1 MKSCESPS
9 QVVRPSSVS
18 LAHPTWSYP
27 FTGCTGIRTAWMFN
41 TLVPN
46 VAHPSSYHPQL
57 LKSSRQNA
65 SITGEPERLQ
75 ARKRNQAGPMG
86 QATTQITGRS
96 QTTPHWSGKDS
107 RTEADRKTENDYKR
121 ERASPSRESVPTKSH
136 QHQAC
141 SGAREHNR
149 EGQKA
154 RPLQRPREKDP
165 RRVGKACRTRATK
178 YQACSDAR
186 ERNGWGPKSQAAS
199 QAGLAAGEVLSP
211 RAALALGT
219 AVVSDFWGRLQ
230 SFVSLSVVPR
240 AWDTVPFRHP
250 FLARSQGGGVVLVLP
265 DVDSPPSSP

>member
-1 MKSCESPS
+1 
-9 QVVRPSSVS
+9 
-18 LAHPTWSYP
+18 
-27 FTGCTGIRTAWMFN
+27 MFN

-65 SITGEPERLQ
+65 SITWEPERLQ

-141 SGAREHNR
+141 SDAREHNR

-186 ERNGWGPKSQAAS
+186 AQQGGQKAQAAS
-199 QAGLAAGEVLSP
+199 QATKQACQT
-211 RAALALGT
+211 RATKTKPATWAKVTT
-219 AVVSDFWGRLQ
+219 ASRQRVHGHHTEPSRRVHCLHKNRAF
-230 SFVSLSVVPR
+230 SVGKTTSTEPS
-240 AWDTVPFRHP
+240 
-250 FLARSQGGGVVLVLP
+250 ARRSERRSRGP
-265 DVDSPPSSP
+265 ER